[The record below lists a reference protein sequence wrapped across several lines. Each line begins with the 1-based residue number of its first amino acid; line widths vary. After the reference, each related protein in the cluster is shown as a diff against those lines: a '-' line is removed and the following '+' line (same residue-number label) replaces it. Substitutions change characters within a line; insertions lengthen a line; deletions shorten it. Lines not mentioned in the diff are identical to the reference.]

1 MNFEESLDFPGILSF
16 NYNEFIRPRGELMI
30 KVIDKFRIKDLIS
43 KRLPTYPIAN
53 SALNWIFR

>member
-1 MNFEESLDFPGILSF
+1 MNFEESLDFPGILNF

-43 KRLPTYPIAN
+43 KT
-53 SALNWIFR
+53 